1 MSDKLERVKNLIMYV
16 IENEKLVVFGS
27 KEHIEIINLFENI
40 NRIEEIKEID
50 NKIVNKAIEIIKN
63 NQKLLKILN
72 NNIEID
78 AIK

>member
-16 IENEKLVVFGS
+16 IETEKLVVFGS

-50 NKIVNKAIEIIKN
+50 NKIVNKAIEIIMN

-72 NNIEID
+72 NDIEID

>member
-40 NRIEEIKEID
+40 NCIEEIKEID
-50 NKIVNKAIEIIKN
+50 NKIVNKAIEIIMN
-63 NQKLLKILN
+63 NQKLLKIIN
-72 NNIEID
+72 NDIEID

>member
-40 NRIEEIKEID
+40 NCIEEIKEID
-50 NKIVNKAIEIIKN
+50 NKIVNKAIEIIMN

-72 NNIEID
+72 NDIEID